1 MKMFLLPAVASLLCA
16 FTLLSATADEQ
27 TAPAVQAADAWLALV
42 DGGNYA
48 KSWEEAAPIFKQA
61 VTQSQWETAVNAVRG
76 PLGKLESREVL
87 GAKFSTTLPGAPDGE
102 YVVIQFKTR
111 FANKAEAIETVTPM
125 KDDQGVWR
133 VSGYFVK

>member
-1 MKMFLLPAVASLLCA
+1 V
-16 FTLLSATADEQ
+16 DEG
-27 TAPAVQAADAWLALV
+27 D
-42 DGGNYA
+42 YA

-61 VTQSQWETAVNAVRG
+61 VTQAQWEAAANGVRG
-76 PLGKLESREVL
+76 PLGKLESRELL
-87 GAKFSTTLPGAPDGE
+87 GAKFTTTLPGTPDGE

-125 KDDQGVWR
+125 KDDRGIWR